1 MRTSTTLKGQMQQ
14 TIAEILGVA
23 SDVLSEESS
32 PESIASWDSL
42 THLNLVLALEN
53 EFRVSLSA
61 DDVLEM
67 RNVGLVS
74 TVLRKHGVEI

>member
-1 MRTSTTLKGQMQQ
+1 MRISSTMKGQMHQ
-14 TIAEILGVA
+14 TIAEILGVG
-23 SDVLSEESS
+23 SDLLSEESS
-32 PESIASWDSL
+32 PETIASWDSL

-53 EFRVSLSA
+53 EFSVSLSA

-67 RNVGLVS
+67 RNVGLMC

>member
-1 MRTSTTLKGQMQQ
+1 MKGQMDQ
-14 TIAEILGVA
+14 TIAQVLGID
-23 SDVLSEESS
+23 SDLLSEESS
-32 PESIASWDSL
+32 PETIASWDSL

-67 RNVGLVS
+67 RNVGLVG
-74 TVLRKHGVEI
+74 TVLRKHGVEL